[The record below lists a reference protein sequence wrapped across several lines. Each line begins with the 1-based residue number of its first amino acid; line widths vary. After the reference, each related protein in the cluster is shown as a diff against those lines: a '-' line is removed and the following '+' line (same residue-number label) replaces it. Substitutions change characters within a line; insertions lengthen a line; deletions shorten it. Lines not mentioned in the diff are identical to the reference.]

1 MKVLD
6 RIIFYNDPSYEMT
19 GEIISQLTRFSKKE
33 PAEIYKYIKSKLK
46 LWDNLKIKIANRALD
61 MIVNGDAK
69 FVWKEVKEH
78 IEVEEIDEAEQE
90 FLKKLKE
97 KQSKPKAR
105 ELPVDDL
112 EIQEEPDEDV
122 LKEKAEKELENMLK
136 ENASKV
142 YVPNDLVKEVKENV
156 KKKAGRPKK
165 K

>member
-1 MKVLD
+1 
-6 RIIFYNDPSYEMT
+6 
-19 GEIISQLTRFSKKE
+19 
-33 PAEIYKYIKSKLK
+33 
-46 LWDNLKIKIANRALD
+46 

-97 KQSKPKAR
+97 KQPKPKAR

-122 LKEKAEKELENMLK
+122 LKEEAEKELENMLK